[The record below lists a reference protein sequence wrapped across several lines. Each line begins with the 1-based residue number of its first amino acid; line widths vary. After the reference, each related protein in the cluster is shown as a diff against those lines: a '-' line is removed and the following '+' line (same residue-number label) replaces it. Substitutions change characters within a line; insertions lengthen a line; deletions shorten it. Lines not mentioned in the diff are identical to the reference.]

1 MWTVLLTGVNIL
13 NGKAGVHFTFVR
25 DGRPSGE
32 AYIELVSEE
41 DMERALSKDKH
52 HMGKRYIDGRFS
64 SLYKHF
70 YYLWSQEVKDDSSGL
85 FSLLYFQTL
94 KSNTS
99 CFSFPVKTQ
108 WDGVGSQTKRTSS
121 TKHRCWISGA
131 VTRAALWL
139 FERRDCPLLH
149 RYIHVMFLGWL
160 LA

>member
-64 SLYKHF
+64 SLYKNL
-70 YYLWSQEVKDDSSGL
+70 YYLWSQEV
-85 FSLLYFQTL
+85 
-94 KSNTS
+94 
-99 CFSFPVKTQ
+99 
-108 WDGVGSQTKRTSS
+108 
-121 TKHRCWISGA
+121 
-131 VTRAALWL
+131 
-139 FERRDCPLLH
+139 
-149 RYIHVMFLGWL
+149 
-160 LA
+160 